1 MFFNFM
7 EVVMKK
13 SLVLVAMLA
22 LATTLFAETEMVSCE
37 SDLGKCTY
45 TLSDD
50 SFSKNCVCRDET
62 EFNDYED
69 GTIEST
75 LPTDDECDAELK
87 KVCKDAGIK
96 CENEKGKCT
105 VKPNGEYECVCTNFQ
120 FHPAGNGIFSEEGC
134 NEILA
139 EVCENETMTAR
150 KVCKEEEIRNA
161 CVSYFEKIKNTCF
174 EPINDI
180 DDILDAPLDYSD
192 LTAHEIANCCQNEE
206 YRNEYK
212 TEFDCLEASGT
223 CNACVDMPFDEGEEG
238 KGDAANT
245 EAPTTGATPEDT
257 ADGDSAPATDSVA
270 PAEKEESKSDGCS
283 MLFI

>member
-1 MFFNFM
+1 
-7 EVVMKK
+7 MKK
-13 SLVLVAMLA
+13 SLFLVAMLA

-50 SFSKNCVCRDET
+50 SFSKNCICRDET

-105 VKPNGEYECVCTNFQ
+105 VKPNGKYECVCTNFQ
-120 FHPAGNGIFSEEGC
+120 WIPAGNGVFSEEGC

-150 KVCKEEEIRNA
+150 KVCKEEEVRNA

-223 CNACVDMPFDEGEEG
+223 CDTCVDMPFDEDSENSG
-238 KGDAANT
+238 KEDAANT
-245 EAPTTGATPEDT
+245 EAPTTGTTPEDT
-257 ADGDSAPATDSVA
+257 ADGDSSAPATDSE
-270 PAEKEESKSDGCS
+270 AESKEESKSDGCS

>member
-1 MFFNFM
+1 
-7 EVVMKK
+7 MKK
-13 SLVLVAMLA
+13 FLAFAAMLA
-22 LATTLFAETEMVSCE
+22 ASPLVFAETEIVSCE

-45 TLSDD
+45 TLSAD
-50 SFSKNCVCRDET
+50 SFSKNCICRDET

-69 GTIEST
+69 GIVEST

-105 VKPNGEYECVCTNFQ
+105 VKPNGEYGCVCTNFQ
-120 FHPAGNGIFSEEGC
+120 WHPAGNGVFSDEGC
-134 NEILA
+134 NAILA

-150 KVCKEEEIRNA
+150 KVCKEDEIRNA

-223 CNACVDMPFDEGEEG
+223 CDTCVDMPFDEGEEG

-245 EAPTTGATPEDT
+245 EAPTTGTTPEDT
-257 ADGDSAPATDSVA
+257 ADGDSSAPATDSEA
-270 PAEKEESKSDGCS
+270 PAENKEESKSDGCS
-283 MLFI
+283 MLFV

>member
-1 MFFNFM
+1 
-7 EVVMKK
+7 MKK
-13 SLVLVAMLA
+13 LLAILAMLA
-22 LATTLFAETEMVSCE
+22 VATTLFAETEMVSCE

-50 SFSKNCVCRDET
+50 SFSKNCICRDET

-69 GTIEST
+69 GTVEST
-75 LPTDDECDAELK
+75 LPTDDECDAELE

-212 TEFDCLEASGT
+212 TEFERLEASGT
-223 CNACVDMPFDEGEEG
+223 CNTCVDMPYDEGEDG

-245 EAPTTGATPEDT
+245 DVAGNGSASAEDT
-257 ADGDSAPATDSVA
+257 ADGDSAPATDSEA
-270 PAEKEESKSDGCS
+270 PTEKEESKSDGCS